1 MACFCSKEFDIDYD
15 CENDGPIPSQYG
27 RSYLAGLTQESIPE
41 AVRVLLES
49 GQILKIE
56 LSKVEG
62 WENWDLHFE
71 TCPGVCANRLGYYL
85 HFQEG

>member
-1 MACFCSKEFDIDYD
+1 MVCFCSKEFDIDYD
-15 CENDGPIPSQYG
+15 CENGGPIPSQYG

-56 LSKVEG
+56 LSKVE
-62 WENWDLHFE
+62 NWDLYFE